1 MRNTATE
8 DSVKKILEEGF
19 VRVEKFDTEKGGIY
33 VETTEDPRGW
43 MLGDKTRKMYKIPNL
58 YAKALMDLLELTDLQ
73 IRVVPK
79 NDDGSEVTVF
89 VCNPQDTAR
98 MLLSK
103 NDDVG
108 SSIEYARIEVR
119 DLFAVPRVCS
129 ELTAK
134 MGTHVCIESLM
145 RGSWIRVRV
154 FPGSNIL
161 EMINA
166 EESNMLESLESERI
180 ENQKVLADLVSR
192 YVDIENEINAL
203 LPKMGR
209 YGMSCTCD
217 DPTVFKQIF
226 QGKFDEITEV
236 CLQCGGTIER

>member
-1 MRNTATE
+1 MRNTVTE
-8 DSVKKILEEGF
+8 DSVKKILEECF

-58 YAKALMDLLELTDLQ
+58 YAKALIDLLALTDLQ

-79 NDDGSEVTVF
+79 NDDGSEVTVL
-89 VCNPQDTAR
+89 VCNPQDIAR

-108 SSIEYARIEVR
+108 SSIEYARIEAPK
-119 DLFAVPRVCS
+119 LS

-145 RGSWIRVRV
+145 RGSWVRVHV

-166 EESNMLESLESERI
+166 DESIHWSHWSLKE
-180 ENQKVLADLVSR
+180 
-192 YVDIENEINAL
+192 
-203 LPKMGR
+203 
-209 YGMSCTCD
+209 
-217 DPTVFKQIF
+217 
-226 QGKFDEITEV
+226 
-236 CLQCGGTIER
+236 